1 MDTTHGVRLPSSILI
16 EGRKVPTINYYV
28 GPGKASS
35 KPHNAACMTEE
46 LAALLPDVKRSPWLP
61 IQVMAGSTR

>member
-1 MDTTHGVRLPSSILI
+1 MNTCHGVRLRSSTII
-16 EGRKVPTINYYV
+16 EGRKVPVLNYYV

-46 LAALLPDVKRSPWLP
+46 LANLLV
-61 IQVMAGSTR
+61 IN